1 MIIDSFLFFQEL
13 KLLKIRLDYLYDVV
27 DKFIIVEAIESF
39 TGKEKGFIF
48 EENKKLFKKYMDK
61 IVYYKIEDRHKDYY
75 SLINYL
81 NQKKEPV
88 YKQIKS
94 ILKSHNHYDKS
105 ELHFLLDS
113 YHRECIHIP
122 LSKYCKDNYL
132 IILSDIDEIPDIE
145 LFSNIDNRDYPIIC
159 KHKEF
164 KYYMNL
170 FSNENWVG
178 SIINTYANIENNSLN
193 NMRINSKKYKN
204 LYLGGYHFTSI
215 GGEEQLINKIESWGH
230 QEYNKKIIKNNL
242 HENIINGRDIFYR
255 FWEPKNTIVKLDNR
269 VFYDKKMSEIIK
281 RNRILTL
288 ENTNKKNIIY
298 PIKYFIFQLILYCIR
313 IKEEPHKAFNKLLN
327 NLKLKII
334 SRQ

>member
-27 DKFIIVEAIESF
+27 DKFIIVEAVESF
-39 TGKEKGFIF
+39 SGKEKGFIF
-48 EENKKLFKKYMDK
+48 EENKKLFNKYMDK
-61 IVYYKIEDRHKDYY
+61 IVYFKIEDRHKDYK
-75 SLINYL
+75 SLINHL
-81 NQKKEPV
+81 DQQKETV
-88 YKQIKS
+88 YKQIKN
-94 ILKSHNHYDKS
+94 IIKSHNHYDKR

-122 LSKYCKDNYL
+122 LSKYCKDNDL
-132 IILSDIDEIPDIE
+132 IIISDIDEIPDRE
-145 LFSNIDNRDYPIIC
+145 LLKDVENLDYPIIC

-193 NMRINSKKYKN
+193 NLRINSKKYKN

-230 QEYNKKIIKNNL
+230 QEYNKKIIKSNL

-255 FWEPKNTIVKLDNR
+255 FGEPKNIIVKLCDE

-288 ENTNKKNIIY
+288 ENTNKNNIIS
-298 PIKYFIFQLILYCIR
+298 PIKYSLIQLIIYCIR
-313 IKEEPHKAFNKLLN
+313 IKENPLKAFKKFLN
-327 NLKLKII
+327 NLKFKII
-334 SRQ
+334 IR